1 MGFSQLPRQLDI
13 MNASEFAQYRN
24 DYAYFGSDAN
34 HPDVGK
40 DTPLSGSVYSDPLS
54 LGEGTNW
61 INEITRRITL
71 RSPTTTP
78 KVSSRTAASSVSRDV
93 STSNASCS
101 NG

>member
-61 INEITRRITL
+61 INEITRTAL
-71 RSPTTTP
+71 YSNYALSLSGTSD
-78 KVSSRTAASSVSRDV
+78 KSSYYASFLSLIHI
-93 STSNASCS
+93 
-101 NG
+101 